1 MKSAREETGRKEM
14 AEPKFKWE
22 SVGVIHVCPFG
33 ALIGEDGKEFWAFP
47 ASSKKLIFPPI
58 TLKEAKIK
66 FERIARRKAKIML
79 KKAKEI
85 LEKMGDE

>member
-1 MKSAREETGRKEM
+1 M

-47 ASSKKLIFPPI
+47 ASSKKLIFPPM

-79 KKAKEI
+79 KKQRKFS
-85 LEKMGDE
+85 KSWGMHDGNRTP

>member
-1 MKSAREETGRKEM
+1 M

-33 ALIGEDGKEFWAFP
+33 ALIGEDGKEFWAVP
-47 ASSKKLIFPPI
+47 ASSKKLIFPPM

-85 LEKMGDE
+85 LEKVGDA

>member
-1 MKSAREETGRKEM
+1 M
-14 AEPKFKWE
+14 
-22 SVGVIHVCPFG
+22 
-33 ALIGEDGKEFWAFP
+33 
-47 ASSKKLIFPPI
+47 

-85 LEKMGDE
+85 LEKLGDA